1 MRSRYRW
8 LTPVLVMLTVFAAGC
23 TAEDA
28 DTGPGVE
35 SAPEQVTPQ
44 AEPKASQPV
53 AAPTTTEGQT
63 AATATAEAAPEPE
76 AKPATTTSTSAE
88 AETASERVFS
98 FAEARTECE
107 SRDGHTELL
116 PWGNQHVCY
125 EITVMEDGWRL
136 CDLSLPHLAV
146 FAETLHQSEYPC
158 GNTPEQQEVVEATR
172 AECEAREGLTEL
184 LAADS
189 FYFACYEVTV
199 LDDGWRT
206 CAYSLPSLEVRAV
219 ALYDPEYY
227 PCGELGPEWPFAI
240 EAAPADCESAR
251 DWHADYLESVVDE
264 MNRVDAL
271 ADASAVQSWLS
282 DLGHLFEQNG
292 RRAEAA
298 QTSCATGENLG
309 ISMALSEAHYSFDE
323 IYANIVVSCL
333 ADGIHDCT
341 VLAPT
346 PKVKC
351 EKIDPRFVYV
361 LDEFALAGWP
371 HTAVSGCR

>member
-1 MRSRYRW
+1 MQREEVAPAPDVEIAGEPDAVSNIMQSE
-8 LTPVLVMLTVFAAGC
+8 TDVTV
-23 TAEDA
+23 TSMAETVDE
-28 DTGPGVE
+28 DV
-35 SAPEQVTPQ
+35 V
-44 AEPKASQPV
+44 
-53 AAPTTTEGQT
+53 
-63 AATATAEAAPEPE
+63 
-76 AKPATTTSTSAE
+76 TTSTAIEIESE
-88 AETASERVFS
+88 DVSTTSTAAKTELVSDIDQ
-98 FAEARTECE
+98 ARAECE
-107 SRDGHTELL
+107 TREGHTELL

-146 FAETLHQSEYPC
+146 FAETLYQSEYPC
-158 GNTPEQQEVVEATR
+158 GNTPEQQEVVESIR

-206 CAYSLPSLEVRAV
+206 CAYSLPGLEVRAV
-219 ALYDPEYY
+219 APYDPEYY

-251 DWHADYLESVVDE
+251 DWYTDYLESVVDE
-264 MNRVDAL
+264 MKRVGAL
-271 ADASAVQSWLS
+271 ADAAAVQSWLS

-371 HTAVSGCR
+371 YTAVSGCS